1 MKAIL
6 LAAGLGTRLR
16 PLTDTIPKCLVSIDG
31 KPLLAHWLESLC
43 AAGVESIL
51 INLHHHAEQVEDFV
65 ANRPESKLITLAY
78 EKELLGTAGTLRD
91 NSHFFSGEPGMVI
104 HADNFCPMDLTS
116 FIRAHETRPV
126 DTELT
131 MMTFL
136 ADEPR
141 TCGIIEADENGI
153 VHEFHE
159 KVENPPG
166 NVANAATYIFEQSVI
181 QFISLS
187 LPGELV
193 DISRD
198 VIPRFLGR
206 IFAFPAD
213 GPVIDIGTP
222 KNLRRA
228 QSCALALEAFSRC

>member
-1 MKAIL
+1 
-6 LAAGLGTRLR
+6 
-16 PLTDTIPKCLVSIDG
+16 
-31 KPLLAHWLESLC
+31 
-43 AAGVESIL
+43 
-51 INLHHHAEQVEDFV
+51 
-65 ANRPESKLITLAY
+65 
-78 EKELLGTAGTLRD
+78 
-91 NSHFFSGEPGMVI
+91 MVI

-131 MMTFL
+131 MMTFP

-166 NVANAATYIFEQSVI
+166 NVAKAATYIFEQSVI
-181 QFISLS
+181 QFISS
-187 LPGELV
+187 SPPGELV

-198 VIPRFLGR
+198 VIPKHS
-206 IFAFPAD
+206 I
-213 GPVIDIGTP
+213 
-222 KNLRRA
+222 
-228 QSCALALEAFSRC
+228 QH